1 MEYNSAIKSFGER
14 KRSEDFLTPEVWFGF
29 HDEEGYNLYIEISH
43 GLMDSTK
50 TTPTRFNGLVMY
62 PQ

>member
-29 HDEEGYNLYIEISH
+29 QDEEGYNLYIEISH
-43 GLMDSTK
+43 GLMDCSK
-50 TTPTRFNGLVMY
+50 TTPTRF
-62 PQ
+62 